1 MESKPEFGEDGP
13 ASSDNFMSLLLGAI
27 CIGVSWIFALFVPV
41 EFNFANPHDIFG
53 QFSLRWAMFFV
64 LFGGITLYILRQRE
78 TSTGCACLRLTS
90 LERKESVGLNVHAE
104 KHKKLTKFREHL
116 PQWC

>member
-1 MESKPEFGEDGP
+1 
-13 ASSDNFMSLLLGAI
+13 LLGAI
-27 CIGVSWIFALFVPV
+27 CIGVSWIFAFFVPV

-78 TSTGCACLRLTS
+78 TSTA
-90 LERKESVGLNVHAE
+90 GLFAAVA
-104 KHKKLTKFREHL
+104 LFVLWDGFCWATLSR
-116 PQWC
+116 